1 MGPLAACGASRERW
15 RVRRFPDTRVSV
27 VTALASDD
35 IATRERATGAVIEAY
50 RAPVIAAPDGNYLI
64 GRSSVEPSGVL
75 RVVRISDGANVTL
88 RFPGAQ
94 GVLDDYYQPDWR

>member
-1 MGPLAACGASRERW
+1 MGLAWSPE
-15 RVRRFPDTRVSV
+15 
-27 VTALASDD
+27 
-35 IATRERATGAVIEAY
+35 
-50 RAPVIAAPDGNYLI
+50 GNYLI
-64 GRSSVEPSGVL
+64 GRSSVSPSGVL